1 MIVSR
6 SGLQKVGWAVILT
19 ICGAMLLALTF
30 KVNAVKSQVR
40 LTERQILAVRQ
51 EKDLL
56 ETEFETRANQHQ
68 LTALNEVEFGYSAP
82 TPGQYLD
89 GERSLAEL
97 SKPRAVDAPTP
108 VMVASA
114 DEAGKSAAPAAERA
128 SAETPRTGDTLKLAA
143 RKVTAENLGARLSHV
158 ERTTLSAPRS
168 AARE

>member
-1 MIVSR
+1 M
-6 SGLQKVGWAVILT
+6 ILT
-19 ICGAMLLALTF
+19 VFGAVVLALTF

-51 EKDLL
+51 DKDLL

-89 GERSLAEL
+89 GERSLADL
-97 SKPRAVDAPTP
+97 GKPRGINAPSP
-108 VMVASA
+108 VMVANA
-114 DEAGKSAAPAAERA
+114 DEAGKTVVPAASDDTAEKPRA
-128 SAETPRTGDTLKLAA
+128 AEVSKLAVA
-143 RKVTAENLGARLSHV
+143 RKAVAAESLGTRLSRV

-168 AARE
+168 ASRE

>member
-114 DEAGKSAAPAAERA
+114 DEAGKSAAPAAER
-128 SAETPRTGDTLKLAA
+128 SPAETPRTGDTLKLAA